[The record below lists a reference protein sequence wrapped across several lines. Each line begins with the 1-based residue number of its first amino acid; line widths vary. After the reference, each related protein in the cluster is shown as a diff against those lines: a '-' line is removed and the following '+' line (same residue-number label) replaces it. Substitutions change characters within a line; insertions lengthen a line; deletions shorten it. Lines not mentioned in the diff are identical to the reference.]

1 MKFALIAAALNNVFG
16 VGTWATLKRYKTSI
30 MDTVITLPP
39 LFKRDSKG
47 QVRVLYV
54 EYAYKGGIA
63 GTRTRSGLLDG
74 KLVTSEWSL
83 SKPKN
88 VGKKNET
95 TALEQAKS
103 EAESI
108 HKIKQEKSK
117 YFTDINQIDTSTK
130 FSPMLAH
137 DFAKK
142 PVSSGFSQ
150 PKLDGI
156 RCIAKHDG
164 LWTRAGKPITSCP
177 HIWEAIG
184 PFLESHPY
192 MVLDGELY
200 NHELKDDFNK
210 ITSLVRK
217 TKPKPADIEECA
229 KMVQYHVYDIFDNDY
244 QEKTF
249 SDRRVSLKHLVDDQV
264 SSIVLVETDFADSL
278 EEIDDLYGKYLGKG
292 YEGQMIRQD
301 TPYEC
306 KRSKSLLKRKEFIT
320 EEYRVVAVEEGDGNW
335 SGAVKRFRLALEDGT
350 EFGSGVRGTYGQMQ
364 GLLESGVT
372 PDWATCRYFELTPDG
387 IPRFPVVIDYGTG
400 KRTD

>member
-1 MKFALIAAALNNVFG
+1 
-16 VGTWATLKRYKTSI
+16 

-39 LFKRDSKG
+39 LYKRDSKG

-184 PFLESHPY
+184 PYLEAHPY

-200 NHELKDDFNK
+200 NHDLKDDFNK

-217 TKPKPADIEECA
+217 TKPKPEDIEECA
-229 KMVQYHVYDIFDNDY
+229 KMVQYHVYDIFDKDY
-244 QEKTF
+244 PEKTCAARIAALDLIF
-249 SDRRVSLKHLVDDQV
+249 EEDVYPFLTEEQAA
-264 SSIVLVETDFADSL
+264 SIVLVETYFGSNAGT
-278 EEIDDLYGKYLGKG
+278 IDALYGRYLAEG

-301 TPYEC
+301 TPYEF

-350 EFGSGVRGTYGQMQ
+350 EFGSGVRGTYEQMQ

-387 IPRFPVVIDYGTG
+387 VPRFPVVIDYGTG

>member
-1 MKFALIAAALNNVFG
+1 
-16 VGTWATLKRYKTSI
+16 

-39 LFKRDSKG
+39 LYKRDSKG

-54 EYAYKGGIA
+54 EYGDGA
-63 GTRTRSGLLDG
+63 GTSYRGAATRTRSGLLDG
-74 KLVTSEWSL
+74 KLVTSEWSFC
-83 SKPKN
+83 KPKN

-184 PFLESHPY
+184 PYLEAHPY

-200 NHELKDDFNK
+200 NHDLKDDFNK

-217 TKPKPADIEECA
+217 TKPKPEDIEECA
-229 KMVQYHVYDIFDNDY
+229 KMVQYHVYDMLITGY
-244 QEKTF
+244 EEQTF
-249 SDRRVSLKHLVDDQV
+249 SERVERLEFLFERDIELFLNEELSDSIVMVNTDFV
-264 SSIVLVETDFADSL
+264 SSRKNLDI
-278 EEIDDLYGKYLGKG
+278 LYGKYLAAG

-335 SGAVKRFRLALEDGT
+335 SGAVKRFRLALDDGT
-350 EFGSGVRGTYGQMQ
+350 EFGSGVRGTYEQMQ
-364 GLLESGVT
+364 SLLESGVT